1 MASPLSPLAVH
12 GKRLSQWSLGELS
25 GSFPE
30 LGETLA
36 HLEFEFRERVFSPVV
51 TFWLF
56 LSQVLSDGASC
67 QEMVTKALA
76 ALWLTEGKR
85 ASPHNA
91 AYCQARQRLPLSWL
105 QGLAERTAERLE
117 GQVRVPHLWRGR
129 RVKIVDGSSVSMPD
143 TAANQKAYPQP
154 LGQRAGCGFPVMR
167 VVVVFSLAT
176 GAILR
181 LARGSLGQG
190 ERSLFQGVADA
201 LQPGEILLADRG
213 FCSFAEVYVLLQRG
227 VDAVLRNHQR
237 RRVGVRCQ
245 KKLRRGDRLVEWNHT
260 SKPCPVWMALSTWL
274 QMPPTLSLREITFPV
289 AVRGF
294 RSRTIVVV
302 TTLTDPKR
310 FPKEAFAELYF
321 QRWQGELF
329 LRDIKISLHLD
340 VLRCKTPE
348 MIHKELWMHIIAY
361 NLIRSLMWMAA
372 QRHHVSVLSISFK
385 SCLASTRQ
393 WAPWMAGL
401 DPTSRHF
408 FKTYALLLKY
418 LAQQL
423 VLHRPYRVEP
433 RARKRRPKNFPL
445 LTAPRKLYIEIRH
458 RNQYRKNP

>member
-1 MASPLSPLAVH
+1 MASPLSPLSLHV
-12 GKRLSQWSLGELS
+12 KRLSQWSLEELS

-30 LGETLA
+30 LTDVLA
-36 HLEFEFRERVFSPVV
+36 QLDFAFRERIFSPVV

-56 LSQVLSDGASC
+56 LSQVLSEGASC
-67 QEMVTKALA
+67 QEMVTRALA

-91 AYCQARQRLPLSWL
+91 AYCQARQRLPASFLPA
-105 QGLAERTAERLE
+105 LAERLAARLE
-117 GQVRVPHLWRGR
+117 GQVGLPHLWRGR

-143 TAANQKAYPQP
+143 TAANQQAYPQP
-154 LGQRAGCGFPVMR
+154 TGQRAGCGFPVMR

-176 GAILR
+176 GALLR
-181 LARGSLGQG
+181 LARGTLAQG

-213 FCSFAEVYVLLQRG
+213 FCSFAEVYLLLQRG

-245 KKLRRGDRLVEWNHT
+245 KKLRRGDRLVEWIQT
-260 SKPCPVWMALSTWL
+260 SKSCPAWMALHTWL
-274 QMPPTLSLREITFPV
+274 ELPPTLSLREITFPV

-310 FPKEAFAELYF
+310 FPKDAFAELYF

-329 LRDIKISLHLD
+329 LRDLKISLHLD

-348 MIHKELWMHIIAY
+348 MIHKELWMHLIAY
-361 NLIRSLMWMAA
+361 NLIRSLIWMAA
-372 QRHHVSVLSISFK
+372 QRHHVAVLSISFK

-393 WAPWMAGL
+393 WAPWMAAL
-401 DPTSRHF
+401 DPTSRRFSRTHQ
-408 FKTYALLLKY
+408 LLLKY

-423 VLHRPYRVEP
+423 VLYRPYRVEP

-445 LTAPRKLYIEIRH
+445 LTAPRKLYKEIRH